1 MKLARQLRIFLL
13 YARSD
18 EEAVHRLHNRLVKAG
33 ANVWLDRKS
42 LLPGQDWQSQI
53 RQAILGSDI
62 VIVCLSIQFN
72 KQGGY
77 RHEELK
83 IALEKANF
91 LQEDAIFIIP
101 VCLEKCEMPEPL
113 GRWQRVDL
121 FEPNGYKKLLSA
133 LKTHAALPWY
143 EINKA

>member
-18 EEAVHRLHNRLVKAG
+18 EEAVRRLHSRLVKAG

-62 VIVCLSIQFN
+62 VIVCLSRQFN

-83 IALEKANF
+83 IALEKADS
-91 LQEDAIFIIP
+91 LQGDAIFIIP
-101 VCLEKCEMPEPL
+101 VCLEKCETPEPL
-113 GRWQRVDL
+113 GRWQRLDL

-133 LKTHAALPWY
+133 LKRHVALV
-143 EINKA
+143 